1 MRITLH
7 PEQKGKRL
15 NDLFGLFFEDIN
27 HAADGGLYAE
37 LIRNR
42 DFEYAPIDNCSYT
55 PLTGWAEIGHTAI
68 RVEDADPP
76 FPRNPHY
83 AVIRAAAGN
92 GICNLGFGSGICTEE
107 GKQYR
112 LSVWARAKKP
122 MEICVALGE
131 ASAAFAL
138 TTAWQKYTAVLTASG
153 TDHTARLCITAVQ
166 DGEFSLAWVSLFPT
180 DTWKGRENG
189 LRRDLCEA
197 LAEMK
202 PKFLRFPGGCLTHD
216 GDLDP
221 DARNGIY
228 NWKRT
233 VGPVE
238 NRPARRNNWGYH
250 QTMGLGF
257 YEYFLLCEDMGCE
270 PLPVVNGGLDPH
282 HLRFAE
288 GEVLR
293 QYIQD
298 ALDLIDFAKGGT
310 DTQWGRVRAEMGH
323 PEPFRLKYLAV
334 GNEEVHEA
342 FHTRMALFAE
352 AIRAKDLTV
361 ALIGSAGPFADGG
374 PYEMGWR
381 HARKQG
387 LDHVDEHY
395 YMAPEWFLAHCDKYA
410 DRPADGPKVFLGEY
424 ASGGNKMRNAL
435 AEAAYMTHL
444 QHAPAVSLACYAPML
459 CNVHYVNW
467 RPDML
472 WFDGHRI
479 CKTPNYH
486 VQRMFMQHQGDVC
499 IGVEATENEP
509 IVTPHTPITGD
520 LFFIADNST
529 IEISGVKL
537 TTPAGSTALPGGVIS
552 GREKLSIGRTAGDF
566 TLTFTFRRT
575 AGEKGFRVH
584 FGHQDEK
591 NSYFWTVSG
600 WQNNDSALEKRF
612 EGRGSCLTQSNYS
625 IVTGEIY
632 HMQLEVRGERIMSWI
647 NGQKYNETVDVV
659 PAPRP
664 LFLAASLEEST
675 GDVIL
680 KAVNVLEIPVATEI
694 DHSCAGCMVEE
705 ICAVPDAEN
714 TIDTPDVIRPT
725 VYQVQGGAGLS
736 HIFPPHSV
744 SVMRLQ
750 SVSR

>member
-1 MRITLH
+1 MNITLH

-42 DFEYAPIDNCSYT
+42 DFEFAPIDNRSYT
-55 PLTGWAEIGHTAI
+55 HLTGWAEIGHTSI

-83 AVIRAAAGN
+83 AVIRAGAGN
-92 GICNLGFGSGICTEE
+92 GICNLGFGTGICTEA

-122 MEICVALGE
+122 MEIRVTLGE
-131 ASAAFAL
+131 ATATFAL
-138 TTAWQKYTAVLTASG
+138 TTAWQKYTAVLTASV
-153 TDHTARLCITAVQ
+153 TDHAARLCITAVQ
-166 DGEFSLAWVSLFPT
+166 EGEFSLAWVSMFPT

-282 HLRFAE
+282 HLLFAE
-288 GEVLR
+288 GEVLH

-310 DTQWGRVRAEMGH
+310 DTEWGRVRAEMGH
-323 PEPFRLKYLAV
+323 PEPFHMRYLAV

-342 FHTRMALFAE
+342 FHIRMALFAE
-352 AIRAKDLTV
+352 AIRAKDPTV
-361 ALIGSAGPFADGG
+361 ELIGSAGPFAEGG
-374 PYEMGWR
+374 PYDMGWQY
-381 HARKQG
+381 AREQG

-395 YMAPEWFLAHCDKYA
+395 YMAPEWFLGHYDKY
-410 DRPADGPKVFLGEY
+410 DSRPADGPKVFLGEY
-424 ASGGNKMRNAL
+424 ASWGNKMRNAL

-444 QHAPAVSLACYAPML
+444 QHAPAVLLACYAPML

-486 VQRMFMQHQGDVC
+486 VQRLFMQHQGDVC
-499 IGVEATENEP
+499 IGVEATDNEP
-509 IVTPHTPITGD
+509 IIAPRKPIAGGM
-520 LFFIADNST
+520 FFIADDST
-529 IEISGVKL
+529 IDISDVKL
-537 TTPAGSTALPGGVIS
+537 TTAAGSAALPGGVIS
-552 GREKLSIGRTAGDF
+552 GHERLPIATTDGDF

-584 FGHQDEK
+584 FGHRDEK

-625 IVTGEIY
+625 IVTGEVY
-632 HMQLEVRGERIMSWI
+632 HLKLEVSGDRITSWI
-647 NGQKYNETVDVV
+647 NGQKYNEVIDVL
-659 PAPRP
+659 PKPKP
-664 LFLAASLEEST
+664 LFLAASAEEAT

-680 KAVNVLEIPVATEI
+680 KAVNVGDQPVEAQINMPCSACRVEKL
-694 DHSCAGCMVEE
+694 CAS
-705 ICAVPDAEN
+705 PDAEN
-714 TIDTPDVIRPT
+714 TLEQPATIAPVVSTIPGGKSITHVFPAYSVT
-725 VYQVQGGAGLS
+725 VLRMKA
-736 HIFPPHSV
+736 
-744 SVMRLQ
+744 
-750 SVSR
+750 